1 MKITH
6 LAFDMDGVI
15 YTAEDFIADAYREA
29 IKHSGLKYPLPSTSQ
44 IMEQIGKPI
53 WEIFKNLFPRITQPE
68 MLEFRTYTRKY
79 VVQMVSEKRGRIY
92 EGIPEL
98 IESLSKSYTLAA
110 CSNGGD
116 RYIEAILDTYSLR
129 KYFIPI
135 LTLDSEN
142 INNKGEL
149 LKAYISKNGSN
160 SSLWVMIG
168 DRKTDLEAA
177 LYNNCR
183 FIGCTWG
190 HADDGELTG
199 ANVIVNSPE
208 ELLHALSPA
217 DKS

>member
-1 MKITH
+1 MKISH

-15 YTAEDFIADAYREA
+15 YTAEDFIAEAYREA
-29 IKHSGLKYPLPSTSQ
+29 IKQSGLKLPLPSTSQ

-53 WEIFKNLFPRITQPE
+53 WEIYKNLFPGITQPE

-79 VVQMVSEKRGRIY
+79 VVQMVDEKRGRIY

-98 IESLSKSYTLAA
+98 IESLYGSYSLAA
-110 CSNGGD
+110 CSNGGG
-116 RYIEAILDTYSLR
+116 RYIETILDTYNLR

-142 INNKGEL
+142 INNKSEL

-160 SSLWVMIG
+160 SSSWVMIG

-177 LYNNCR
+177 RYNNCR

-190 HADDGELTG
+190 HADDGELRG
-199 ANVIVNSPE
+199 ADVIVNSPE
-208 ELLHALSPA
+208 EILYDLSPT

>member
-1 MKITH
+1 MKISH

-79 VVQMVSEKRGRIY
+79 VVQMVSEKKGRIY

-98 IESLSKSYTLAA
+98 IESLSKNYTLAA
-110 CSNGGD
+110 CSNGGG
-116 RYIEAILDTYSLR
+116 RYIEAILDTYSLG

-149 LKAYISKNGSN
+149 LKAYISKNGNDAKS
-160 SSLWVMIG
+160 WVMIG
-168 DRKTDLEAA
+168 DRKTDMEAA
-177 LYNNCR
+177 RYNNCK
-183 FIGCTWG
+183 FIGCNWG
-190 HADDGELTG
+190 HSDIGELEG
-199 ANVIVNSPE
+199 SDAIINEPMKI
-208 ELLHALSPA
+208 LDALTVLN
-217 DKS
+217 